1 MARNLRTLARKL
13 QQAIAIQHGR
23 RISINTF
30 QSYSVKAGRSVTKY
44 ILSEYTAGDG
54 SRGNYRTLFSS
65 WQLPEIVKF
74 LAAILNGEEYKAN
87 ER

>member
-44 ILSEYTAGDG
+44 ILSEYVADDAKG
-54 SRGNYRTLFSS
+54 RYRTLFSS